1 MYSEQILRHFQQ
13 PQNIGEIQDADGV
26 GSASG
31 GEHCPEDL
39 AYFWIRVR
47 DGRILEVRQKT
58 KGCPVAIAAS
68 SVTSMLAQGKTLEEA
83 EAIGEDMVVHELG
96 EVPERKLDSIVG
108 PRALCA
114 AIADYRSKHATN
126 P

>member
-13 PQNIGEIQDADGV
+13 PQNVGEITEADGV

-39 AYFWIRVR
+39 ACFWIRVR

-58 KGCPVAIAAS
+58 RGCPVAIAAS
-68 SVTSMLAQGKTLEEA
+68 SVTSVLAQGKTLEEA
-83 EAIGEDMVVHELG
+83 ESIREEAVAQALG
-96 EVPERKLDSIVG
+96 DVPERKLDSIVG

-114 AIADYRSKHATN
+114 AIADYRSKHA
-126 P
+126 